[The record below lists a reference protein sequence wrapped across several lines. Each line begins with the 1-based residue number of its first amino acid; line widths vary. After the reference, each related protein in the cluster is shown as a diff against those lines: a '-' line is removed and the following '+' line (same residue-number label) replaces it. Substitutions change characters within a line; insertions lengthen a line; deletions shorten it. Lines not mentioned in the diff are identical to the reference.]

1 MKGTTLALGAV
12 TALALTG
19 VVASRHGASRGSPA
33 RRSPLDYDA
42 LAADFRRFY
51 AQVGWA
57 SDMEQEL
64 RRWARAHHVTYL
76 GYGAQ
81 RAVFGVPGGALK
93 IAFSMGNGDG
103 ANKNEAMVWAGAPAD
118 IRRHLVPVRADSGTK
133 LGGGA
138 WILMERVVARGRG
151 ALSEEAVA
159 RLTACGIGDIV
170 GRNVSDDGRLLDY
183 GWVAR
188 HLWRE
193 CAVPGS
199 PTIELP
205 PYGPVYMDEE

>member
-1 MKGTTLALGAV
+1 VKGGALALGAV
-12 TALALTG
+12 AALA
-19 VVASRHGASRGSPA
+19 AAGAAARRGSAA
-33 RRSPLDYDA
+33 RRPPLDYDA
-42 LAADFRRFY
+42 LAENFRLSYRPWDF
-51 AQVGWA
+51 GDEWA
-57 SDMEQEL
+57 H
-64 RRWARAHHVTYL
+64 RWARAHRVTYL
-76 GYGAQ
+76 GAGAQ

-93 IAFSMGNGDG
+93 IAFSMERGGE

-118 IRRHLVPVRADSGTK
+118 IRRYLVPVLADSGMK

-138 WILMERVVARGRG
+138 WILMERVAASGRG
-151 ALSEEAVA
+151 TLPEAAVT

-170 GRNVSDDGRLLDY
+170 SRNVSDDGRLLDY

-188 HLWRE
+188 SYWRE